1 MIENTNDDAATQP
14 RPSAKRR
21 FASRWLLALPLA
33 GLLVGGAAV
42 AQAHGGGAFGGG
54 GRGEMGEFMAFRMH
68 KLLDSVGATDAQKAQ
83 IKAAWQP
90 LRPQLQAV
98 HADGMK
104 VRQQLAAALT
114 APTIDRAEVER
125 LRKESLQLADRAS
138 TLFTQ
143 GILSTAQVLTPE
155 QRQKVA
161 TELAQHG
168 HGHGR

>member
-1 MIENTNDDAATQP
+1 MIENTNENAVTQP
-14 RPSAKRR
+14 RAKRR
-21 FASRWLLALPLA
+21 IASRWLLALPLA
-33 GLLVGGAAV
+33 GLLVGGAAM
-42 AQAHGGGAFGGG
+42 AQAHGGPFGGP

-68 KLLDSVGATDAQKAQ
+68 KVLDSVGATDAQKAQ
-83 IKAAWQP
+83 IKAVWQP

-104 VRQQLAAALT
+104 IRQQLAAALT

-143 GILSTAQVLTPE
+143 GIVSTAQALTPE

-161 TELAQHG
+161 AELAQHR
-168 HGHGR
+168 HERGR

>member
-1 MIENTNDDAATQP
+1 MIENTNESTQP
-14 RPSAKRR
+14 SPKRR
-21 FASRWLLALPLA
+21 MTSRWLLALPIA
-33 GLLVGGAAV
+33 GLLLGGAAM
-42 AQAHGGGAFGGG
+42 AQAHGAGPWGG

-68 KLLDSVGATDAQKAQ
+68 KVLDSVGATDAQKAQ

-104 VRQQLAAALT
+104 VRQQLTAALT

-125 LRKESLQLADRAS
+125 LRKESVQLADRAS
-138 TLFTQ
+138 NLVTQ
-143 GILSTAQVLTPE
+143 GIVQTAQALTPE

-161 TELAQHG
+161 AELAQH
-168 HGHGR
+168 HHERGR